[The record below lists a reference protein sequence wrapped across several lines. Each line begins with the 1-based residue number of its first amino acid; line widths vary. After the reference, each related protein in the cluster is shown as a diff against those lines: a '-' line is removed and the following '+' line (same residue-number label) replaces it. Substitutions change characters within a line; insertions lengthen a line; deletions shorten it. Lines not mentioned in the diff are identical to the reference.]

1 MMDQDRHA
9 AYLILKDIQVKGA
22 YSNLAVNR
30 YVQAEA
36 VRSPAFVRELVYGV
50 LRNQLFLDYNIDRL
64 LRDSKGRMKPG
75 LRILLR
81 MGFYQLLWMDG
92 VSDYAAVDETVKLA
106 GRFFKGQRGFVNG
119 VLRTFVRNEKATV
132 LPDPDDE
139 IGYLS
144 VRYSCHPQIVS
155 LWLKI
160 YGPESARELLESSQ
174 AIPPLTLRTNL
185 LKISREE
192 LMKAFSAEGLEPEAG
207 RLTETGIHL
216 TGGDVLSGELYRNG
230 FFSVQDESSQMAVR
244 MLDPNPGYLLLDLC
258 AAPGGKSCAA
268 AERMNDQ
275 GSVYAYDVYPE
286 KIRLIQEEARRL
298 GLECIR
304 VSSADS
310 TVYDPSL
317 DSVAD
322 CVWVDAPCSGL
333 GVIRRK
339 PELKLQ
345 PFEEKVGMLTQI
357 QTALLSTAS
366 KYVRGSGRLLY
377 STCTVNPAENEA
389 VTDAFLASQPEF
401 TREEQIQL
409 LPSVHGTDGFYICL
423 MRRQND

>member
-1 MMDQDRHA
+1 MMDQDRYA
-9 AYLILKDIQVKGA
+9 AYLILKEIQAKGA

-30 YVQAEA
+30 FVQDSA
-36 VRSPAFVRELVYGV
+36 VRSPAFVRELVYGI
-50 LRNQLFLDYNIDRL
+50 LRNQIFLDYNINRL
-64 LRDSKGRMKPG
+64 LSDPKGRMKPG

-81 MGFYQLLWMDG
+81 MGLYQLLRMDG

-119 VLRTFVRNEKATV
+119 VLRAFVRNGKATV
-132 LPDPDDE
+132 LPAPADE
-139 IGYLS
+139 IAYLS
-144 VRYSCHPQIVS
+144 VRYSCHPEIVC
-155 LWLKI
+155 LWQKT
-160 YGPESARELLESSQ
+160 YGSDMTRELLESSQ

-185 LKISREE
+185 LKIQRDGLIEALSE
-192 LMKAFSAEGLEPEAG
+192 EGLASAAG
-207 RLTETGIHL
+207 HLTETAVWL
-216 TGGDVLSGELYRNG
+216 TGGDVLSGNLYQKG
-230 FFSVQDESSQMAVR
+230 FFSVQDESSQMAVQL
-244 MLDPNPGYLLLDLC
+244 LDPQPGDLLLDLC

-275 GSVYAYDVYPE
+275 GNVYAYDVHPE
-286 KIRLIQEEARRL
+286 KIELIQEEARRL
-298 GLECIR
+298 GITMIR
-304 VSSADS
+304 ASAADS

-345 PFEEKVGMLTQI
+345 PFAEKAGMLTPI
-357 QTALLSTAS
+357 QAALLSVSS
-366 KYVRGSGRLLY
+366 KYVKRNGRLLY
-377 STCTVNPAENEA
+377 STCTINPAENEA
-389 VTDAFLASQPEF
+389 VTDAFLTSHPEF
-401 TREEQIQL
+401 IKEEQLQL
-409 LPSVHGTDGFYICL
+409 LPSVHGTDGFFICL